1 MLRTDKVRHT
11 EQHRAQTDTLTFLR
25 ATQAVF
31 LVKLVLVLFSD
42 SLMSL
47 CLCAD
52 DDSKS
57 SLSVL
62 DVCVTSEDK
71 RYFVSET
78 DDISNL
84 ETSVLESPGDT
95 QLWIKLAFKYLNQN
109 DV

>member
-1 MLRTDKVRHT
+1 MDLPDY
-11 EQHRAQTDTLTFLR
+11 QTYF
-25 ATQAVF
+25 
-31 LVKLVLVLFSD
+31 
-42 SLMSL
+42 
-47 CLCAD
+47 CAD
-52 DDSKS
+52 DGLKS
-57 SLSVL
+57 RMSVL

-84 ETSVLESPGDT
+84 ETSVLENPGDT